1 MAHYKILWQSS
12 TAVSGLPAY
21 SEAIRRHAE
30 RIMGPE
36 VTLDIRGVDAG
47 TMDLHFIYFQFLN
60 DHDVLNSILKAS
72 TEGYDGVA
80 VGCFLDSGVHQARE
94 ITDMPVVGLAE
105 TSMLFACMY
114 GKKFSVVTYVRQMVE
129 KRYDE
134 LIRLYCLQGRAAPME
149 YFDISLDALG
159 NSFDNPGPVLDAFEK
174 ASQKAVEKGAEVI
187 LPGCGLL
194 NLISVENGLTK
205 VGRATVLDVSGALMK
220 TLDAMIT
227 LRKQCGM
234 TVSRQGLY
242 ESPTPDQLAA
252 TKEIYGVNW

>member
-1 MAHYKILWQSS
+1 MSQYKILWQSS

-21 SEAIRRHAE
+21 SAAIKRHGE
-30 RIMGPE
+30 RILGKD
-36 VTLDIRGVDAG
+36 VKLDIRGVDAG
-47 TMDLHFIYFQFLN
+47 TMDLHFLYFQFLN
-60 DHDVLNSILKAS
+60 DHKVTNSILKAS

-80 VGCFLDSGVHQARE
+80 VGCFMDSGVQLARE

-114 GKKFSVVTYVRQMVE
+114 GKKFSIVTYVRQMTE

-134 LIRLYCLQGRAAPME
+134 LIRMYSLQGRAAPLE
-149 YFDISLDALG
+149 YFDISLDALA
-159 NSFDNPGPVLDAFEK
+159 NSFDKPKPVLDAFKK
-174 ASQKAVEKGAEVI
+174 ASQRAIDKGAEVI

-194 NLISVENGLTK
+194 NLIAVENGLTK
-205 VGRATVLDVSGALMK
+205 VGNATVLDVSGALMK

-227 LRKQCGM
+227 LRKKSGI

-242 ESPTPDQLAA
+242 ESPTKDQIEAV
-252 TKEIYGVNW
+252 KKIYGVKW